1 MSKSYSKKA
10 RGIMIASQAVEG
22 IPAKLG
28 TAEVTGTLSGSAI
41 GTFTTRVTLSG
52 GVIGT
57 GILTGTA
64 STGTFIGTV
73 SGLFTGAVGA
83 IGTIAVDP
91 LLSVVAIT
99 GGTSGTGVILS
110 GATVTVTAL
119 SGIATTNGLAC
130 FEPTYDVEISSD
142 TLEYAGSEFSRDI
155 RTDFTDRV
163 MNVGCSTLMP
173 SLHTP
178 GDTVEATIVDFPQA
192 VLFSS
197 TGAAVTFGEG
207 TGAAATVKVSNETT
221 STTKATVLVTAVSS
235 DDNTVQKIYKGF
247 DGNAV
252 ADLELEI
259 DKRVKFKWN
268 MKSIPVDWA
277 ATPDV
282 FPDEIAKIEP
292 DYTVQKTEVMPTLGL
307 RHITQAQLE
316 VYGSKK
322 YTGITLGAVNSGT
335 SDLPTPFDTA
345 NDVKNFCFS
354 KITANALFGFSWE
367 RLHNSCQTGF
377 EKLAMSP
384 DVVITILEDDI
395 QAVLQ
400 PDTNVTEGG
409 MLEGYFAFALTFGAT
424 GGKKVHV
431 TFDKLQCVNVKNTE
445 VGSRAAKELTFK
457 NCSFSTLMWKAA

>member
-1 MSKSYSKKA
+1 
-10 RGIMIASQAVEG
+10 MIASQAVEG

-28 TAEVTGTLSGSAI
+28 TATVSGTLSGDALGDFI
-41 GTFTTRVTLSG
+41 TPVTLTGAS
-52 GVIGT
+52 VGT
-57 GILTGTA
+57 GILTGTT
-64 STGTFIGTV
+64 SNSTTFTGTVTGA
-73 SGLFTGAVGA
+73 FTGAGGAVGA
-83 IGTIAVDP
+83 VTAG
-91 LLSVVAIT
+91 VAIA
-99 GGTSGTGVILS
+99 GSTSGTGVITA
-110 GATVTVTAL
+110 GATAVTVV
-119 SGIATTNGLAC
+119 SGIATTDGLAC

-142 TLEYAGSEFSRDI
+142 TLEYAGSEFSRDV

-173 SLHTP
+173 SLHKP
-178 GDTVEATIVDFPQA
+178 GDTVAATITDFPQA

-207 TGAAATVKVSNETT
+207 LGAAATVKVSNETT

-307 RHITQAQLE
+307 RNITQAQLE

-322 YTGITLGAVNSGT
+322 YTAPATLGAVGSGT
-335 SDLPTPFDTA
+335 LDLPTPF
-345 NDVKNFCFS
+345 NIGNNIKNFCFS
-354 KITANALFGFSWE
+354 KITANNLFGFSWE

-377 EKLAMSP
+377 EKLAVSP

-400 PDTNVTEGG
+400 PDTNVLEGG
-409 MLEGYFAFALTFGAT
+409 MLEGYFAFALTFGVT

-457 NCSFSTLMWKAA
+457 NCSFSTLIWKAAV